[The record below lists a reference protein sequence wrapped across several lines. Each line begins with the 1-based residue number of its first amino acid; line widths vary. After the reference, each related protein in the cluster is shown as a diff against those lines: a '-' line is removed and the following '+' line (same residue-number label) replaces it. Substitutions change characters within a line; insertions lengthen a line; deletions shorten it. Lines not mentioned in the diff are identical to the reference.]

1 MARIPAGALK
11 PSAHRNTP
19 GTAAREYGRGTG
31 VPHPVDIHVGAR
43 IRQRRLLLGMNQQ
56 ALADGLGLSFQQVQK
71 YEHGANRVSASCLV
85 AIAEILG
92 VSVAYFFL
100 DLEANE
106 GTPSAEEKQSRE
118 RMRQPET
125 IDLVRFYYGIP
136 DERVRGEFLNL
147 VKAIAASQ

>member
-1 MARIPAGALK
+1 
-11 PSAHRNTP
+11 
-19 GTAAREYGRGTG
+19 
-31 VPHPVDIHVGAR
+31 
-43 IRQRRLLLGMNQQ
+43 MNQQ